1 MCTCGGLSV
10 VLLVAA
16 GLSSPALAEDTFT
29 IAVIN
34 AGAVHRSVE
43 IRYVVCGGEV
53 RFRVRIGCTKNKTHI
68 KEGIA
73 DGAKVSFLTGLRNT

>member
-1 MCTCGGLSV
+1 MHICGGLAA

-16 GLSSPALAEDTFT
+16 GLSPPAAADDTFT
-29 IAVIN
+29 ITVTNAV
-34 AGAVHRSVE
+34 AVNRSVE
-43 IRYVVCGGEV
+43 IRDVVCGSEV

-73 DGAKVSFLTGLRNT
+73 DGAKVSFLTGVRKT